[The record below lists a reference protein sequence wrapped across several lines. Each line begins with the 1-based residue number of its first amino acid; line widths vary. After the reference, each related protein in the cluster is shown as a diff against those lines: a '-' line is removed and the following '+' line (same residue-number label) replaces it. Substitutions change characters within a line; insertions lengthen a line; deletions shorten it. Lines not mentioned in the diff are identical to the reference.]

1 MLKGIVSELM
11 LKMGI
16 ENVRFETETEHPTYH
31 PGRCARIV
39 TGGSDEPIEL
49 GIMGEIHPDVTDV
62 YGIGTRVCICEL
74 FFNKITDMARTETR
88 YIPLPKYP
96 AVTRDIAVV
105 VDEEVHV
112 GDMQEAIMKSADELL
127 EDVQLFDIYRGE
139 QVEKGKKSLAFNMTY
154 RSAEKTLTD
163 DEVDAVHEKVLLGL
177 KSRFDA
183 VLREM

>member
-1 MLKGIVSELM
+1 M
-11 LKMGI
+11 
-16 ENVRFETETEHPTYH
+16 
-31 PGRCARIV
+31 
-39 TGGSDEPIEL
+39 
-49 GIMGEIHPDVTDV
+49 
-62 YGIGTRVCICEL
+62 

-105 VDEEVHV
+105 VAEEVHV